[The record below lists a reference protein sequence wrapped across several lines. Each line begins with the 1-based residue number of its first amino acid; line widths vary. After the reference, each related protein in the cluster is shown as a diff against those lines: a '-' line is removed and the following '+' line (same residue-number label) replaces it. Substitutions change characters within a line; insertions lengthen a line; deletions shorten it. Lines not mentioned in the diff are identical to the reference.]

1 MANVADNTGRAP
13 HRQTLI
19 GWLKATISRA
29 VNGNELRDIGRAEL
43 NQIARDLNLSPL
55 ELHKLSIGHGPSPAL
70 LEKRLAEFGLAP
82 ERVKR
87 LHPEVLRDLQ
97 RVCAMC
103 ASTNRCAREF
113 AGQEPA
119 SPRSEY
125 CPNTQT
131 LEALERENVL
141 SNAQQP
147 LPIGPSCC

>member
-1 MANVADNTGRAP
+1 MPNVADNSGRA
-13 HRQTLI
+13 RSQRLI
-19 GWLKATISRA
+19 GRIKATVSRA
-29 VNGNELRDIGRAEL
+29 VNGNELRDIGRAEFS
-43 NQIARDLNLSPL
+43 QIARDLNLSPL
-55 ELHKLSIGHGPSPAL
+55 ELHKLSIGNGSSPAL
-70 LEKRLAEFGLAP
+70 LEKRLAEFDFAP
-82 ERVKR
+82 ELVKR

-113 AGQEPA
+113 ARREPA

-131 LEALERENVL
+131 LEALEREKVL

-147 LPIGPSCC
+147 LPSGPSCC